1 MNTDVY
7 IHNPPNQN
15 EDKPT
20 AAEKIDWEKI
30 LKDNWLWIILAV
42 LSIVTST
49 LLLNFFLDYNITTSK
64 IYAIAIISIVAL
76 AFMTLYQSKQDGS
89 KKLTTLISV
98 YKTQLIVILISLPLI
113 TGVFGYSLNHYF
125 SFKNEKYQK
134 NEIVR
139 VEREKA
145 HGMEA
150 EIITAMKIKGK
161 IYPAGYRFP
170 VATVD
175 NSAQQTQNGPYKF
188 ISIYLPNDEKIQI
201 KLDHVT
207 IGPKTIKLKGY
218 DIIPGEK
225 TKKIIFTTSEKVIV
239 MENWQAGQQIKIS
252 GYGDDEIYFRDGG
265 RLAKIPT
272 SGIITSAINQ
282 PLEITYKKGGIIYI
296 SS

>member
-15 EDKPT
+15 GDKPT
-20 AAEKIDWEKI
+20 AAEKID
-30 LKDNWLWIILAV
+30 WLWIILAV

-134 NEIVR
+134 NEIVKI
-139 VEREKA
+139 EKEKA

-150 EIITAMKIKGK
+150 EIITAMRINGK
-161 IYPAGYRFP
+161 IYPAGYRFL
-170 VATVD
+170 VATEN
-175 NSAQQTQNGPYKF
+175 NSAQQTQKGPYKF
-188 ISIYLPNDEKIQI
+188 ISIYLPDSDKKTQINMDYITIGSKTLPCKNHDKNFDNSSKVLTVTFKTDEV
-201 KLDHVT
+201 VT
-207 IGPKTIKLKGY
+207 ILDNFQIGQ
-218 DIIPGEK
+218 
-225 TKKIIFTTSEKVIV
+225 KII
-239 MENWQAGQQIKIS
+239 IS
-252 GYGDDEIYFRDGG
+252 GAPNGQLKWPNINNSAEFYDVPQG
-265 RLAKIPT
+265 T
-272 SGIITSAINQ
+272 IITNDKQNS
-282 PLEITYKKGGIIYI
+282 LLLKYKKGGKITIKFV
-296 SS
+296 